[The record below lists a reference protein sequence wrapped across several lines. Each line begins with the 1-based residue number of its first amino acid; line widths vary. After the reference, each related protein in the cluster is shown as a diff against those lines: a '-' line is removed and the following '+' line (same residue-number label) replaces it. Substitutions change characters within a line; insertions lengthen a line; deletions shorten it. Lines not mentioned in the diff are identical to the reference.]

1 MPDAQGM
8 LGCSGV
14 QLAAEASKALGRCLF
29 CFIVENDVLDRTTH
43 PCFVERFPGDPFAN
57 VLMLAFSS

>member
-1 MPDAQGM
+1 M

-14 QLAAEASKALGRCLF
+14 QLAAEASKALGSCLLW
-29 CFIVENDVLDRTTH
+29 FILENDVLNKTMH
-43 PCFVERFPGDPFAN
+43 PCLVEEFPRDAFAI